1 MERKYNARA
10 TDLRRFLLS
19 MSAGDFTII
28 SWSKH
33 SPIVVR
39 NACVQIKK
47 KGLGVYTTTEKDVK
61 RGIKV
66 TRLA

>member
-19 MSAGDFTII
+19 MNNGDFTII

-33 SPIVVR
+33 RPVVVR
-39 NACVQIKK
+39 NACGQIKK
-47 KGLGVYTTTEKDVK
+47 KGLGVYTTTERNVK